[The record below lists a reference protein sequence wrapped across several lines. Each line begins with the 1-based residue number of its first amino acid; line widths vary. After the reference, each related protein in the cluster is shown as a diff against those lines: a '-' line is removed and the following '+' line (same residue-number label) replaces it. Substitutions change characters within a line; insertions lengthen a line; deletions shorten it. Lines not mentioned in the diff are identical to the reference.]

1 MIPPSPIPPR
11 FLDGKNEKHPKV
23 PMLPTFLGL
32 PKAKKMS
39 DQKFEKI
46 LKRIYTITLGREIN
60 QSLFLKLN
68 EEQTNWVIQAAANV
82 IIADGTID
90 SGEFEVMQ
98 DIIQYLDND
107 TQLMQFIDSVRKME
121 EFPLEE
127 LNVDQNLASDIYF
140 FLANIAYVGGL
151 MTQEEA
157 KLFPNFAR
165 LLKLD
170 TSYCKSIIQW
180 AQKQSELNQK
190 WIKEQNDLHQ
200 QRQKLNSSPVGR

>member
-1 MIPPSPIPPR
+1 
-11 FLDGKNEKHPKV
+11 
-23 PMLPTFLGL
+23 
-32 PKAKKMS
+32 MS

-60 QSLFLKLN
+60 QGLFLKLN
-68 EEQTNWVIQAAANV
+68 EEQTRWVIQAAANV
-82 IIADGTID
+82 IIADGEID

-98 DIIQYLDND
+98 DIIQYLDNQA
-107 TQLMQFIDSVRKME
+107 QLMQFLDSIRKME
-121 EFPLEE
+121 EFPLQE
-127 LNVDQNLASDIYF
+127 LNVEQNIASDIYF

-151 MTQEEA
+151 MTQQEA

-170 TSYCKSIIQW
+170 TTYCKSIIQW

-190 WIKEQNDLHQ
+190 WIKEQGDLHNE
-200 QRQKLNSSPVGR
+200 RKKLNTNPVTR

>member
-1 MIPPSPIPPR
+1 
-11 FLDGKNEKHPKV
+11 
-23 PMLPTFLGL
+23 
-32 PKAKKMS
+32 MS

-121 EFPLEE
+121 EFPLQE
-127 LNVDQNLASDIYF
+127 LNVDQSLASDIYF

-165 LLKLD
+165 LLKLN

-190 WIKEQNDLHQ
+190 WIKEQNDLHKE
-200 QRQKLNSSPVGR
+200 RQKLNSSPVGR

>member
-1 MIPPSPIPPR
+1 
-11 FLDGKNEKHPKV
+11 
-23 PMLPTFLGL
+23 
-32 PKAKKMS
+32 MS

-82 IIADGTID
+82 IIADGKID

-200 QRQKLNSSPVGR
+200 QRQKLNSSPVDASVSKKNLLQPCSSRIFSARSLITFS

>member
-1 MIPPSPIPPR
+1 MQGNCIQSRENAEVFLTEKLKAWPSSSECLR
-11 FLDGKNEKHPKV
+11 QRQ
-23 PMLPTFLGL
+23 
-32 PKAKKMS
+32 MS

-60 QSLFLKLN
+60 QGLFLKLN
-68 EEQTNWVIQAAANV
+68 EEQTSWVIQAAANV
-82 IIADGTID
+82 IIADGEID

-98 DIIQYLDND
+98 DIIQYLDNQA
-107 TQLMQFIDSVRKME
+107 QLMQFLDSIRKME
-121 EFPLEE
+121 EFPLQE
-127 LNVDQNLASDIYF
+127 LNVDQDIASDIYF

-151 MTQEEA
+151 MTQQEA

-190 WIKEQNDLHQ
+190 WINEQGDLHNE
-200 QRQKLNSSPVGR
+200 RQKLNTNPVTR

>member
-1 MIPPSPIPPR
+1 
-11 FLDGKNEKHPKV
+11 
-23 PMLPTFLGL
+23 
-32 PKAKKMS
+32 
-39 DQKFEKI
+39 
-46 LKRIYTITLGREIN
+46 
-60 QSLFLKLN
+60 
-68 EEQTNWVIQAAANV
+68 
-82 IIADGTID
+82 
-90 SGEFEVMQ
+90 MQ

-127 LNVDQNLASDIYF
+127 LNVNHNLASDIYF

>member
-1 MIPPSPIPPR
+1 
-11 FLDGKNEKHPKV
+11 
-23 PMLPTFLGL
+23 
-32 PKAKKMS
+32 MS

-60 QSLFLKLN
+60 QGLFLKLN
-68 EEQTNWVIQAAANV
+68 EEQTSWVIQAAANV
-82 IIADGTID
+82 IIADGEID

-98 DIIQYLDND
+98 DIIQYLDNQA
-107 TQLMQFIDSVRKME
+107 QLMQFLDSIRKME
-121 EFPLEE
+121 EFPLQE
-127 LNVDQNLASDIYF
+127 LNVDQDIASDIYF

-151 MTQEEA
+151 MTQQEA

-190 WIKEQNDLHQ
+190 WIKEQGDLHSE
-200 QRQKLNSSPVGR
+200 RQNLNTNPITR

>member
-1 MIPPSPIPPR
+1 M
-11 FLDGKNEKHPKV
+11 
-23 PMLPTFLGL
+23 
-32 PKAKKMS
+32 
-39 DQKFEKI
+39 
-46 LKRIYTITLGREIN
+46 
-60 QSLFLKLN
+60 
-68 EEQTNWVIQAAANV
+68 IQAAANV
-82 IIADGTID
+82 IIADGKID

-190 WIKEQNDLHQ
+190 WIKEQMICTNSVKNSIPVRLDASGSKQNCFSLALLASF
-200 QRQKLNSSPVGR
+200 QRVL

>member
-1 MIPPSPIPPR
+1 
-11 FLDGKNEKHPKV
+11 
-23 PMLPTFLGL
+23 
-32 PKAKKMS
+32 MS

-82 IIADGTID
+82 IIADGKID

-140 FLANIAYVGGL
+140 FPGKYCLCGGIDDPRRSEAISKFCPS
-151 MTQEEA
+151 TQTGHI
-157 KLFPNFAR
+157 
-165 LLKLD
+165 LL
-170 TSYCKSIIQW
+170 
-180 AQKQSELNQK
+180 
-190 WIKEQNDLHQ
+190 
-200 QRQKLNSSPVGR
+200 

>member
-1 MIPPSPIPPR
+1 
-11 FLDGKNEKHPKV
+11 
-23 PMLPTFLGL
+23 
-32 PKAKKMS
+32 MS

-68 EEQTNWVIQAAANV
+68 EEQTSWVIQAAANV
-82 IIADGTID
+82 IIADGKID

-98 DIIQYLDND
+98 DIIQYLDNEK
-107 TQLMQFIDSVRKME
+107 QLMEFLDSVRKME

-127 LNVDQNLASDIYF
+127 LNVGQDIASDIYF

-151 MTQEEA
+151 MTQQEA
-157 KLFPNFAR
+157 KLFPNFSR

-170 TSYCKSIIQW
+170 TTYCKSIIQW
-180 AQKQSELNQK
+180 AQKQMELNQK
-190 WIKEQNDLHQ
+190 WIKEQSELHQ
-200 QRQKLNSSPVGR
+200 QREKLNSSPVAR

>member
-1 MIPPSPIPPR
+1 
-11 FLDGKNEKHPKV
+11 
-23 PMLPTFLGL
+23 
-32 PKAKKMS
+32 MS

-127 LNVDQNLASDIYF
+127 LNVNQNLASDIYF

-190 WIKEQNDLHQ
+190 WIKEQNDLHPTASKTEFQ
-200 QRQKLNSSPVGR
+200 SGRTLAFQKKLLQPCSSRIFSARSLITFS

>member
-1 MIPPSPIPPR
+1 
-11 FLDGKNEKHPKV
+11 
-23 PMLPTFLGL
+23 
-32 PKAKKMS
+32 MS

-60 QSLFLKLN
+60 QGLFMKLN

-82 IIADGTID
+82 IIADGEID

-98 DIIQYLDND
+98 DIIQYLDNQA
-107 TQLMQFIDSVRKME
+107 QLMQFLDSIRKME
-121 EFPLEE
+121 EFPLQE
-127 LNVDQNLASDIYF
+127 LNVDQDIASDIYF

-151 MTQEEA
+151 MTQQEA
-157 KLFPNFAR
+157 KLFTNFAR

-180 AQKQSELNQK
+180 AQKQMELNQK
-190 WIKEQNDLHQ
+190 WIKEQSVLHQ
-200 QRQKLNSSPVGR
+200 QREKLNSSPIAR